1 MSSRDQQILDYLE
14 EKGVCTY
21 KVLQELLGVSS
32 MTVRRDVYRLA
43 EKDQIIR
50 IIGGAQQRSTASQ
63 FLQEASI
70 LARARLN
77 RAEKKAIAKQAMA
90 KIVKPEQTLFIDG
103 SSTCIELAR
112 LIAASEFAITVITHS
127 ALIALKL
134 SHSTKITVI
143 CLGGEYDAKSGC
155 FGGRLTEE
163 NIRGYFVDVAFVS
176 TKAFIPDEGAFESV
190 IATLRVKQLVAEHCG
205 KLVLLADHTKF
216 GQRALCK
223 VVGKDSIHVVITDS
237 KAPPA
242 AIKSLREN
250 GCEVIVAPTVTKL
263 RADLSKQPLPA

>member
-1 MSSRDQQILDYLE
+1 MPPRDQQILDYLE

-21 KVLQELLGVSS
+21 KELQKLLDVSS

-43 EKDQIIR
+43 EKNQVIR
-50 IIGGAQQRSTASQ
+50 IVGGAQRSTAPQ
-63 FLQEASI
+63 FLHEASI
-70 LARARLN
+70 LARVQLN

-90 KIVKPEQTLFIDG
+90 QIIKADQTLFIDG
-103 SSTCIELAR
+103 SSTCMELAR
-112 LIAASEFAITVITHS
+112 LIAASEVAITVITHS

-134 SHSTKITVI
+134 SHSPNIGVI

-163 NIRGYFVDVAFVS
+163 NIQKYFVDVAFIS
-176 TKAFIPDEGAFESV
+176 TKAFIPAEGAFESV
-190 IATLRVKQLVAEHCG
+190 IATLRVKQLVAEQCG

-242 AIKSLREN
+242 AIQGLREN
-250 GCEVIVAPTVTKL
+250 GCEVIVAQTDTKL
-263 RADLSKQPLPA
+263 REDLSKQPLPA